1 MLPGKALVCQR
12 QVPSPHGR
20 REVRI
25 WGKRPGCGP
34 VYAPVTMDPDVARR
48 VAILGCGGSGKS
60 WLSARVGERLGLPV
74 YGLDAFYFG
83 AGWTPAPHK
92 EFERLQREL
101 VARSSWVIDGNHA
114 STAEIRIA
122 AADVVV
128 FLDRSSASCL
138 WGLVRRRI
146 GRKGPPRAGVPGAER
161 LNPRFVFHV
170 ATFRLRRR
178 AQMLKLLRTKVA
190 GHLIVL
196 QNGRQMRAFLSSLP
210 HGAKRS

>member
-1 MLPGKALVCQR
+1 
-12 QVPSPHGR
+12 
-20 REVRI
+20 
-25 WGKRPGCGP
+25 
-34 VYAPVTMDPDVARR
+34 MDPDVARR

-60 WLSARVGERLGLPV
+60 WLSVRVGERLGLPV
-74 YGLDAFYFG
+74 YGLDALYFG
-83 AGWTPAPHK
+83 AGWTPVPHE

-101 VARSSWVIDGNHA
+101 VAKSTWVIDGNHA

-146 GRKGPPRAGVPGAER
+146 GRHGPPRAGVPGAER
-161 LNPRFVFHV
+161 LNPRFFFHV

-178 AQMLKLLRTKVA
+178 AHLLESLRTTGA
-190 GHLIVL
+190 GRLIVL
-196 QNGRQMRAFLSSLP
+196 QNGRQMRAFLSTIP
-210 HGAKRS
+210 QGAERS